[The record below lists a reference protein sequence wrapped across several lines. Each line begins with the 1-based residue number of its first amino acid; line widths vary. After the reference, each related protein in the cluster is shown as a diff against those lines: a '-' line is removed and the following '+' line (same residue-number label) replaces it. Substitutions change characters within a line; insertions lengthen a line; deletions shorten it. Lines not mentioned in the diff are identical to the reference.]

1 VRYLIALAFAA
12 GCAHGPRKA
21 ERLTME
27 PIVFEA
33 QKGGQVQVVDAQGLF
48 EKAGAAF
55 GEKLWDDALG
65 FYDQLLERFPDSKL
79 VVPTLYNSGLTL
91 ENKGDLAGATERYKR
106 LIARKD
112 VSSSDMLDALYRLG
126 NTYGELKNHTAAA
139 ALYAQILER
148 KDLSLSDRLEAMA
161 RRGVAQYHVDDFGA
175 AERTLR
181 EQIAYFRQHQAEERI
196 DTDFFVGMSAYYIG
210 EIAHAQYKKL
220 PIRLP
225 EKRMSEDLEAK
236 ARMLLV
242 AQARFIETMKMQ
254 NAEWATAAG
263 FQIASL
269 YREFYDD
276 LVGAPVPPELDG
288 EHAEVYRDEVKKKV
302 RTLLEKA
309 ISVHERN
316 LIMAE
321 RVGIKNDWVRRS
333 NEQMDQL
340 RKILVPPQPGAP
352 TDLPPPPAAPPLPV
366 PKPRNDA
373 RPTTIM

>member
-1 VRYLIALAFAA
+1 LALAFAA
-12 GCAHGPRKA
+12 GCAHTPRKEQRIA
-21 ERLTME
+21 ME

-33 QKGGQVQVVDAQGLF
+33 GKSGEVQVIDAQTLF

-65 FYDQLLERFPDSKL
+65 FYDQLLERFGDSKL
-79 VVPTLYNSGLTL
+79 AVAALYNSGLTL
-91 ENKGDLAGATERYKR
+91 ENKGDLQGATERYKK

-112 VSSSDMLDALYRLG
+112 VAQNDLLDALYRLG
-126 NTYGELKNHTAAA
+126 NTWAELKNHSAAA
-139 ALYAQILER
+139 AIYAQILER

-161 RRGVAQYHVDDFGA
+161 RRGVAQFNLDDLGA
-175 AERTLR
+175 SERTLR
-181 EQIAYFRQHQAEERI
+181 EQIAYFKAHQAEERI

-242 AQARFIETMKMQ
+242 AQARFIEAMKMQ

-263 FQIASL
+263 FQIATL

-276 LVGAPVPPELDG
+276 LVGAPVPPELDA
-288 EHAEVYRDEVKKKV
+288 EHAEVYREEVKKKV

-309 ISVHERN
+309 VSVHERN
-316 LIMAE
+316 LLMAE

-340 RKILVPPQPGAP
+340 RKILVPPSPGAGP
-352 TDLPPPPAAPPLPV
+352 DAPPPPAPPPLPV
-366 PKPRNDA
+366 PKPRNDS

>member
-1 VRYLIALAFAA
+1 MRALLALALAA
-12 GCAHGPRKA
+12 GCAHTPVREQKVA
-21 ERLTME
+21 ME
-27 PIVFEA
+27 PMVFEV
-33 QKGGQVQVVDAQGLF
+33 QKSGEVQVVDAQGLF

-55 GEKLWDDALG
+55 GEKLWDDALR

-79 VVPTLYNSGLTL
+79 AVPALYNSGLTF
-91 ENKGDLAGATERYKR
+91 ENKGDLAAAAERYKK
-106 LIARKD
+106 LIAR
-112 VSSSDMLDALYRLG
+112 SDAAANDLLDALYRLG
-126 NTYGELKNHTAAA
+126 NTFAELKNHTAAA
-139 ALYAQILER
+139 ATYAQILER
-148 KDLSLSDRLEAMA
+148 KDLSLSDRLEALA
-161 RRGVAQYHVDDFGA
+161 RRGVAQFNLDDLGA

-181 EQIAYFRQHQAEERI
+181 EQLALFRKHQAEERL

-210 EIAHAQYKKL
+210 EIAHAQYRKL

-225 EKRMSEDLEAK
+225 ERRMSEDLEAK

-242 AQARFIETMKMQ
+242 AQARFIEAMRMN

-263 FQIASL
+263 FQIATL

-276 LVGAPVPPELDG
+276 LVGAPVPPELDA

-309 ISVHERN
+309 VSVHERN
-316 LIMAE
+316 LLMAE

-340 RKILVPPQPGAP
+340 RRILVPPREGAP
-352 TDLPPPPAAPPLPV
+352 ELPPPPAPPPLPV
-366 PKPRNDA
+366 PKPRDDS
-373 RPTTIM
+373 RPHAIM